1 MARVEMNAA
10 QGMGTPARAARGHI
24 GGIVRRVDELGRIV
38 IPVEIRRRHG
48 IDVHDPLEISV
59 RGDTI
64 LLSKPRNECVFCGS
78 TRALAEFRDRMVC
91 AECRTGLAA
100 DVVSAARR

>member
-1 MARVEMNAA
+1 MNAA
-10 QGMGTPARAARGHI
+10 QGMNAPPRGARGHV

-64 LLSKPRNECVFCGS
+64 LLSKPRTECVICGS
-78 TRALAEFRDRMVC
+78 ARGLVEFRERMVC
-91 AECRTGLAA
+91 GECRTGLAA
-100 DVVSAARR
+100 DVVSARRR